1 MICAD
6 PKRPPAQISLSSRQI
21 LQPPLIELL
30 QQPSNVTWEINP
42 TMVANEAELQQNLR
56 LVIEM
61 AQRFIDSIMYSYHA
75 TPGYVN

>member
-1 MICAD
+1 
-6 PKRPPAQISLSSRQI
+6 
-21 LQPPLIELL
+21 
-30 QQPSNVTWEINP
+30 
-42 TMVANEAELQQNLR
+42 MVANEAELQQNLR